1 MKTKGKLFLLSIILI
16 FLTACD
22 NSIER
27 SDRTVTLI
35 QENITAIV
43 NELTEIQLNES
54 NVQQDF
60 EITLNKGDGLDQFD
74 NEENEIFVNV
84 KNRKEHLGNLE
95 EYREEMV
102 KLIEEISNQ
111 ADSGPLPADQINRQA
126 ELLGQLNDA
135 LIVYIQDYQGNVET
149 ERIIYRSVANPE
161 MNIDTF
167 YDVFDSVQVL
177 AKNNQMNLEVVLG
190 YFEPINTQLVN
201 FKVYLANLNESQN

>member
-1 MKTKGKLFLLSIILI
+1 MKTKGKLLFLSIILI

-22 NSIER
+22 NSVER

-43 NELTEIQLNES
+43 NELTEIQLNEG

-60 EITLNKGDGLDQFD
+60 ETTLNKGDGLEQFD
-74 NEENEIFVNV
+74 NEENEIYVNIN
-84 KNRKEHLGNLE
+84 NRKEHLSNLD

-102 KLIEEISNQ
+102 TLIEEISTQ
-111 ADSGPLPADQINRQA
+111 ADSGPLPADQVNRQA
-126 ELLGQLNDA
+126 ELLGQLNEV
-135 LIVYIQDYQGNVET
+135 LVTYIQDYEANIET

-177 AKNNQMNLEVVLG
+177 AKNNQMNLESVLG

-201 FKVYLANLNESQN
+201 FKVYLANLSESQE